1 MTFRKMKYE
10 RSRSSLPWIRVSLQV
25 PLTSRKRSQAVCD
38 LMAVPYIHRFG
49 HAKWLVPSI
58 RISVYF
64 TIHIEISP
72 SADRSHFRTRGFDFL
87 PRAPD
92 FPICTQRR
100 LGAPGTFIWSAS
112 PASKPALGPQGPS
125 LEEMAAEPASAVSSW
140 LFAFSSCSLFSSSHL
155 ESNLHGQT
163 QELFLRRPSRTGARS
178 FGNVTVLG
186 FKREKK
192 PKCFL
197 EKQNHL
203 FQFCFPFR
211 MKCISFQLSL
221 STFPSSLPPTKWNT
235 KENIQSWYVLGQTK

>member
-1 MTFRKMKYE
+1 MTFRKIKYE

-49 HAKWLVPSI
+49 HAKWLIQSI

-87 PRAPD
+87 PQAPD

-100 LGAPGTFIWSAS
+100 LGAPGTFICSAS

-155 ESNLHGQT
+155 ESNIQGQT
-163 QELFLRRPSRTGARS
+163 QELFLRCPSRTGERS
-178 FGNVTVLG
+178 FGNVTMLG
-186 FKREKK
+186 FKREKNRNAFWK
-192 PKCFL
+192 NKIICFSSAFL
-197 EKQNHL
+197 SEWNASLFSFL
-203 FQFCFPFR
+203 FQRFLQVYLLLNEIR
-211 MKCISFQLSL
+211 KK
-221 STFPSSLPPTKWNT
+221 TFKADTF
-235 KENIQSWYVLGQTK
+235 